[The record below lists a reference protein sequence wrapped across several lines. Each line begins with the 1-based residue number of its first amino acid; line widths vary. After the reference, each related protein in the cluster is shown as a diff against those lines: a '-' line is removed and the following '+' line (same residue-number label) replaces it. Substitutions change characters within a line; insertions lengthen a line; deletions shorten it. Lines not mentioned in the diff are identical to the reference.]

1 MCGLAGIVARPGE
14 EIAEHVLDDL
24 ARALAHRGP
33 DGQGRFRNG
42 PLAMVHLRLA
52 IVDLVTGDQPLSGP
66 GGTTLIANAE
76 IYNHVEWRRVL
87 SEVRFATQSDCEV
100 PLHLFERDREDFTR
114 GLRGMYAIALWDAP
128 NERLYLARDPFGIK
142 PLYIAETELGVA
154 FASEAQALIAAGLV
168 TPGVNRAA
176 LGELLQMQF
185 TTGRKT
191 IFEHIDRV
199 LPGETVVVEQGRIVE
214 RLRRSALPELDKAD
228 WSEDE
233 ALSRLDA
240 ALIDSVRVHE
250 RADVP
255 YGLFLSGG
263 VDSSSVLAAMAR
275 IDEKPVAAYTVGFDV
290 EGARDERA
298 HAAKVAQAVGAHHVN
313 VSFGEA
319 DFWSL
324 LPEVVAAMD
333 DPAADYAILPTYQL
347 ARRASEDLKVVLSG
361 EGGDELFAGYGRYR
375 RMLRPRLLG
384 GGRLRRTGTFDEL
397 QVLLTEPGNWRIALE
412 AAEAAFRRPTR
423 SRLQVA
429 QAIDMADWLPNDL
442 LTKLD
447 RCLMAH
453 GVEGRVPLL
462 DNHVA
467 DIAWRLPDAMKLRNR
482 QGKYLLRRWLA
493 HELPVA
499 EAFSRKRGFTVPVG
513 AWMARRGSEIGRLV
527 ASHPAIAEYCNPDRV
542 VRLFEQANGKREG
555 FAAWTLLFFA
565 LWHNRHIGGLDVKG
579 MSVTQALAA

>member
-1 MCGLAGIVARPGE
+1 MCGLAGVLARPGE
-14 EIAEHVLDDL
+14 EVPEAVLDAL

-52 IVDLVTGDQPLSGP
+52 IIDLVTGDQPLSGP

-87 SEVRFATQSDCEV
+87 AETRFATHSDCEV
-100 PLHLFERDREDFTR
+100 PLHLFARDGEDFTR

-142 PLYIAETELGVA
+142 PLYVAETEMGLA
-154 FASEAQALIAAGLV
+154 FASEAQALVAAGLV
-168 TPGVNRAA
+168 EPGINDAA

-185 TTGRKT
+185 TTGRRT
-191 IFEHIDRV
+191 IFSNIERV
-199 LPGETVVVEQGRIVE
+199 LPGETLVVEQGRIVK
-214 RLRRSALPELDKAD
+214 RLRRPALPDQDRAD
-228 WSEDE
+228 WDETE
-233 ALSRLDA
+233 ALERLDA

-263 VDSSSVLAAMAR
+263 VDSSTVLAAMAR
-275 IDEKPVAAYTVGFDV
+275 VDDRPVRAYTVGFDV
-290 EGARDERA
+290 AGTPDERG
-298 HAAKVAQAVGAHHVN
+298 HAAAVAKAAGADHVD
-313 VSFGEA
+313 VSFGEQ

-324 LPEVVAAMD
+324 LPQAVGAMD
-333 DPAADYAILPTYQL
+333 DPAADYAILPTYHL
-347 ARRASEDLKVVLSG
+347 ARRAAEDVKVVLSG

-375 RMLRPRLLG
+375 RMLRPRLMG
-384 GGRLRRTGTFDEL
+384 GGRLRRGGTFDGL
-397 QVLLTEPGNWRIALE
+397 DVLLRPPAGWRLGME
-412 AAEAAFRRPTR
+412 AAETAFRTPTR
-423 SRLQVA
+423 SPLQVA
-429 QAIDMADWLPNDL
+429 QAMDIADWLPNDL

-482 QGKYLLRRWLA
+482 QGKWLLRRWLDR
-493 HELPVA
+493 ELPVA
-499 EAFSRKRGFTVPVG
+499 DAFSHKRGFTVPVG
-513 AWMARRGSEIGRLV
+513 AWIARRGTEIGRLV
-527 ASHPAIAEYCNPDRV
+527 AAHPAIAEICEPSRA
-542 VRLFEQANGKREG
+542 VRLFERADRKREG
-555 FAAWTLLFFA
+555 FAAWTLLFYA
-565 LWHNRHIGGLDVKG
+565 LWYARHMDGLATQG
-579 MSVTQALAA
+579 MSVEAVLRA